1 MNILMEN
8 IKQIN
13 INNPTYYFFN
23 NMINIKDLDSS
34 LITIEKKNYENI
46 GINDI
51 GYITI
56 KKLMITKILLV

>member
-1 MNILMEN
+1 MEN

-34 LITIEKKNYENI
+34 LITIGKKKYENI

>member
-13 INNPTYYFFN
+13 INNATYYFFN
-23 NMINIKDLDSS
+23 NLINIKDLDSS
-34 LITIEKKNYENI
+34 LITIGKKKYENI